1 MFVSLTTAN
10 CYEATIIIIQYLVRN
25 NEVIEMKRT
34 YKLTLATAAL
44 LTIQGHQLQ
53 VHAFSGE
60 CGVLIEQVTGRVL
73 FEQCAQEQK
82 YIASITKIM
91 TAIVAIEEGNLNE
104 EIEISKNTT
113 QQVGSSLYVKEGDS
127 IKLVDLIY
135 GLMLRSGNDAAM
147 AIAEGVSGSHDEF
160 VDLMNNKA
168 KELGLKNT
176 VFQNTSGLDETTYN
190 LSSAHDMALIQQ
202 YAMNNPMFREIA
214 GTTVHQATT
223 RNGNTYVWHN
233 KHKLVTGRYEDAI
246 AGKTGFTKKA
256 HRTLVTSAQRDNLEL
271 IAVTLN
277 DGNDWNDHIN
287 LFNYGFNNYEL
298 RQVVYEGPLTVKENL
313 YVEEEV
319 YLALKK
325 DQTDVVTTELVLKSD
340 QPKTDKYEA
349 GMLEISLNGE
359 LVKEVEVYE
368 TKEAKTQNLS
378 WFEQMWQWLFGTGP
392 VI

>member
-1 MFVSLTTAN
+1 
-10 CYEATIIIIQYLVRN
+10 
-25 NEVIEMKRT
+25 MKRT

>member
-1 MFVSLTTAN
+1 MKKQIYLILKRNLEQTNNYHSYDVMSQKKDFCKRSSFFVFVSLTVTK
-10 CYEATIIIIQYLVRN
+10 CYEATFSIIQYLVRN
-25 NEVIEMKRT
+25 NEVIEMKKT
-34 YKLTLATAAL
+34 YKLALATVTFL
-44 LTIQGHQLQ
+44 GVQGPHMHVQ
-53 VHAFSGE
+53 AFSGE

-91 TAIVAIEEGNLNE
+91 TAIVAIEEGQLNE
-104 EIEISKNTT
+104 EVEISKNATY
-113 QQVGSSLYVKEGDS
+113 QVGSSLYLKEGDGV
-127 IKLVDLIY
+127 KLVDLIY

-190 LSSAHDMALIQQ
+190 LSSAYDMALIQQ

-214 GTTVHQATT
+214 STTMHQATT
-223 RNGNTYVWHN
+223 RNGNAYVWHN

-256 HRTLVTSAQRDNLEL
+256 RRTLVTSAKRDNLEL

-287 LFNYGFNNYEL
+287 LFNHGFNTYEL
-298 RQVVYEGPLTVKENL
+298 KQVVYE
-313 YVEEEV
+313 
-319 YLALKK
+319 
-325 DQTDVVTTELVLKSD
+325 
-340 QPKTDKYEA
+340 
-349 GMLEISLNGE
+349 
-359 LVKEVEVYE
+359 
-368 TKEAKTQNLS
+368 
-378 WFEQMWQWLFGTGP
+378 
-392 VI
+392 